1 MRRARLRLLSRSL
14 LFLPAS
20 RHPAADSGFPSVT
33 LMLATVLPAPGI
45 AAVMPNGAIAR
56 KSSTDYPDKAPASSC
71 GDSGLGQLLRSCAR
85 QGASA
90 SPQKAV
96 VPSVAMHKVAALQP
110 AARGKRREAGS
121 QLRGRP

>member
-71 GDSGLGQLLRSCAR
+71 GDSGMGQTAAVLHLIGSVSIAPESRPPANSIDHLFSAR
-85 QGASA
+85 F
-90 SPQKAV
+90 
-96 VPSVAMHKVAALQP
+96 
-110 AARGKRREAGS
+110 RRFDLTEH
-121 QLRGRP
+121 Q